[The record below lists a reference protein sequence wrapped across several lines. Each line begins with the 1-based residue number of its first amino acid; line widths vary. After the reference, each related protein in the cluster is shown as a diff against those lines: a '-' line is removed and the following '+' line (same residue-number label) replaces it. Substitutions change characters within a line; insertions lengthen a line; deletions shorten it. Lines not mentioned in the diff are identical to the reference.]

1 MKTHIIYLLF
11 TFCILSGIYA
21 QNVSISGRVTD
32 GKGEPLAFA
41 NIIIVQDKD
50 STTFVGTVT
59 DMEGNFM
66 LETTKENPVVKV
78 SYLGYVTTSVAVKQN
93 VLNTIKLEE
102 DTNLLG
108 EVVVRGTRQHFK
120 MENGGIAMD
129 VANSP
134 LKNVGTANDV
144 LEKQPFIVKNG
155 DAISVLGKGTP
166 LIYINN
172 RLVRNDNELE
182 RLSST
187 HIKKVTV
194 ITNPGPEYDASVSAV
209 VLIEAIRPLGE
220 GIGGEVFGRMDV
232 RSKISADGAVD
243 LNYRKNKLDL
253 FAYYGYSEK
262 QREIDINSM
271 QTLEAEENITAV
283 QQIATQKVHNKFHY
297 LEGGLN
303 YELDERHSIGAKYVY
318 TRTPYYKGGVDIV
331 SAVTKDRVSIEEFLT
346 NTKVDMNTNSH
357 LLNAY
362 YTGNVSPWLKVQL
375 DMDYA
380 KGSSENH
387 DFSVSEREDE
397 VEVGTRSLQDYD
409 LYAGKL
415 TLSTPLLGS
424 NFNYGMEYSHTTNEQ
439 TYWVDEN
446 EGAPSLASNENMS
459 KQKLFAA
466 FLSYSKSIDKWMFNL
481 GLRFE
486 NVGFDYFEN
495 GNKVDEQSRTYKDFF
510 PQASVSYRSDKVQM
524 MLGYRAT
531 IQRPSYY
538 QLRNS
543 IQYDDPY
550 TYETGNPYLK
560 PTRVDDIS
568 YSLLWKKIKLMVS
581 YKMYDNM
588 SLLIPHPY
596 GEKQDIVMYI
606 PENMDHTQ
614 NLMAMVYYSPRL
626 GFWEPVAGLGV
637 SKDYF
642 RYGDTGQ
649 KYEKPFLRYSLQ
661 NTFRLPAGF
670 VVMLDFQG
678 TSKGHSNLTYLYDQ
692 FRMDV
697 RVTKTFMKGNLILNL
712 RGYDILGTY
721 KQKRLM
727 EVNPIVSLIDKNL
740 DTRSWQFS
748 VRYKFNASKSKY
760 KGKSAS
766 EEERQRM

>member
-21 QNVSISGRVTD
+21 QNMSISGRVTD

-41 NIIIVQDKD
+41 NIVIVQDKD
-50 STTFVGTVT
+50 SMTFAGTVT

-66 LETTKENPVVKV
+66 LETTKENPIVKV

-209 VLIEAIRPLGE
+209 VLIEAIRPPGE

-283 QQIATQKVHNKFHY
+283 QQIAIQKVHNKFHY

-331 SAVTKDRVSIEEFLT
+331 SAVTKDRVSIEEFPT
-346 NTKVDMNTNSH
+346 NTKVDMNANSH

-439 TYWVDEN
+439 TYWVV
-446 EGAPSLASNENMS
+446 
-459 KQKLFAA
+459 
-466 FLSYSKSIDKWMFNL
+466 
-481 GLRFE
+481 E

-560 PTRVDDIS
+560 PTRIDDIS

-642 RYGDTGQ
+642 KYGDTGQ

-661 NTFRLPAGF
+661 NTFRQAVVRACNKGVLRQNPFFDF
-670 VVMLDFQG
+670 VPERVVPKCPWLSNDEIQRIMQAKFKFATWRFTRDMFIFSTF
-678 TSKGHSNLTYLYDQ
+678 TS
-692 FRMDV
+692 
-697 RVTKTFMKGNLILNL
+697 IA
-712 RGYDILGTY
+712 I
-721 KQKRLM
+721 
-727 EVNPIVSLIDKNL
+727 IDL
-740 DTRSWQFS
+740 
-748 VRYKFNASKSKY
+748 
-760 KGKSAS
+760 
-766 EEERQRM
+766 